1 MNNFDEIK
9 QATTPIQELNP
20 YDDKGVLS
28 GKEFAEYK
36 SKIPWKGFD
45 DDDEDGYVNLDDVY
59 GPENAEFDLYNLDK
73 DAGKKALLDALYDFN
88 QANKDNPYAID
99 PSTDDKY
106 SYDDIK
112 DVYESYNNNLALSHW
127 DEIKS
132 KYGDKI
138 NEIATKIEDGR
149 TGDMSFY
156 KTNVLHM
163 AGEAYLADSQGMN
176 KDQINFMLDGI
187 DYDGG
192 IMDTGHCEFVR
203 TMYNTL
209 HEDYVPEIINAANF
223 ASRGALME
231 MATNEDTHLVAD
243 FLTVAESKN
252 KMVANFA
259 ATSSFHNEEL
269 ADMINATNTLQD
281 YLVDKQGPKFDDTV
295 MARAIEDIND
305 IREWKLE
312 FNEIND
318 VDTPNARN
326 GIIFGDNKLVN
337 LMNDYINHNNNKV
350 DYNLSIKKEIGDKDI
365 DSYSDANRVEK
376 QASIGITIPA
386 GLVTGPNQ
394 GKYGTYDVVKV
405 PVDNKFGSFAISD
418 DLVTR
423 NNKTVTLN
431 LPDRDRTVNFYNK
444 DEHRY
449 DSVNYSVSELKDI
462 YDKNWEKLNARDKKL
477 DTKFEATQEFLAN
490 KMAGPTL

>member
-9 QATTPIQELNP
+9 QAMTPIQELKP

-36 SKIPWKGFD
+36 SKIPWGGYY
-45 DDDEDGYVNLDDVY
+45 DDDEGYVDLDEVY

-209 HEDYVPEIINAANF
+209 NEKYVPEIINAANF

-252 KMVANFA
+252 KMAANFA

-312 FNEIND
+312 FNEINNIN
-318 VDTPNARN
+318 TPDAMN

-350 DYNLSIKKEIGDKDI
+350 DYNLSIKKEIGEKDI

-376 QASIGITIPA
+376 QATIGITIPA

-418 DLVTR
+418 DLVVR

>member
-1 MNNFDEIK
+1 MSNFDDIK
-9 QATTPIQELNP
+9 QATTPIQELKP

-36 SKIPWKGFD
+36 SKIPWGGYY
-45 DDDEDGYVNLDDVY
+45 DDDEGYVDLDEVY
-59 GPENAEFDLYNLDK
+59 GTENAEFDLYKLDK

-163 AGEAYLADSQGMN
+163 AGEAYLADFQGMN

-209 HEDYVPEIINAANF
+209 NEKYVPEIINAANF

-252 KMVANFA
+252 KMAANFA

-312 FNEIND
+312 FNEINNI
-318 VDTPNARN
+318 DTPNARN

-350 DYNLSIKKEIGDKDI
+350 DYNLSIKKEIGEKDI
-365 DSYSDANRVEK
+365 DSYSDTNRVEK

-418 DLVTR
+418 DLVVR

-477 DTKFEATQEFLAN
+477 DAKFEATQEFLAN

>member
-1 MNNFDEIK
+1 M
-9 QATTPIQELNP
+9 
-20 YDDKGVLS
+20 
-28 GKEFAEYK
+28 
-36 SKIPWKGFD
+36 
-45 DDDEDGYVNLDDVY
+45 
-59 GPENAEFDLYNLDK
+59 YNLDK

-231 MATNEDTHLVAD
+231 MATNEDTHFVAD

-252 KMVANFA
+252 KMAANFA

-269 ADMINATNTLQD
+269 KDMINATNTLQD

-350 DYNLSIKKEIGDKDI
+350 DYNLSIKKEIGEKDI
-365 DSYSDANRVEK
+365 DSYSDTNRVEK
-376 QASIGITIPA
+376 QANIGITIPA
-386 GLVTGPNQ
+386 GLVTGPNE